1 MAIQQIN
8 LGSAA
13 NDGTGDDLRVAFAKV
28 NNNFA
33 ELNDRQVDNTLATNI
48 GDTDA
53 IGIFASKDGDTLQF
67 KKIKAGNNVTLS
79 TTADTVTVNTNDSIS
94 SLTLPTDTGTLTI
107 NSNGTYSI
115 LGGQNIQT
123 SVQGNDISIRIT
135 GTDLLLQDP
144 APKLLANLD
153 ANLKN
158 INNATTVTANSFVG
172 DLTGLEYGIDVRSLD
187 TLVAGSDFG
196 AITPTA
202 TSLVDILTVFTDVD
216 YGTYSAPV
224 SLTSD
229 FGSFA

>member
-28 NNNFA
+28 NNNFS
-33 ELNDRQVDNTLATNI
+33 ELNDRTVDNTLATNI

-67 KKIKAGNNVTLS
+67 KKIKAGNNVTVS
-79 TTADTVTVNTNDSIS
+79 TTADTVTLNASASLS
-94 SLTLPTDTGTLTI
+94 SLTLPTDTGTLNI
-107 NSNGTYSI
+107 SSDGTYSI

-123 SVQGNDISIRIT
+123 SVQGNDISIRII

-153 ANLKN
+153 VNDKN
-158 INNATTVTANSFVG
+158 VNNANTITASSFVG
-172 DLTGLEYGIDVRSLD
+172 NLTGLVHGVDIRTID

-196 AITPTA
+196 SITSNA
-202 TSLVDILTVFTDVD
+202 TSMIELLAVFIDVD
-216 YGTYSAPV
+216 YGTFAVPEAI
-224 SLTSD
+224 TSNY
-229 FGSFA
+229 GSFA